1 MKSHICIIAA
11 AALWGCIGI
20 FLKLLTA
27 AGLGTMQAVAVRVIL
42 AAVLYAAF
50 LLITDRKAFRIR
62 PRDIWM
68 FVGTGICS
76 LVFFNWCYFSCIK
89 SIEGGGLGIAAVLLY
104 TAPIFVM
111 IMSAIFFREK
121 LTPVKL
127 VALALT
133 FAGCLLVTGV
143 VGSRAAIP
151 TKAILYGLGSGFGY
165 ALYSIFGKAATKRY
179 GSKTVTVWSFILGAV
194 AVVPFLFGVEWSGLA
209 TAQGIFGALG
219 ISVLCCILPY
229 LLYTEGLKSVEPGRA
244 SVMATVEPVVA
255 AIVGIFYGEMPTAL
269 RIAGMALV
277 IGAIVLMG
285 LAERKKKKA

>member
-27 AGLGTMQAVAVRVIL
+27 AGLNTMQAVAVRVIL

-50 LLITDRKAFRIR
+50 LLITDRKALRIR
-62 PRDIWM
+62 LRDIWM
-68 FVGTGICS
+68 FIGTGVCS
-76 LVFFNWCYFSCIK
+76 LFFFNWCYFSAIK
-89 SIEGGGLGIAAVLLY
+89 AIGDGGLGIAAVLLY
-104 TAPIFVM
+104 TAPVFVM
-111 IMSAIFFREK
+111 IMSAVFFREK
-121 LTPVKL
+121 LTPVKIIAL
-127 VALALT
+127 VLT

-151 TKAILYGLGSGFGY
+151 TRAILFGLGSGFGY

-179 GSKTVTVWSFILGAV
+179 GSKTITVWSFILASV
-194 AVVPFLFGVEWSGLA
+194 AVVPFLFGADWSGLPSA
-209 TAQGIFGALG
+209 KGIFGALG
-219 ISVLCCILPY
+219 ISVVCCILPY

-269 RIAGMALV
+269 RIAGMVLV
-277 IGAIVLMG
+277 IGAIVLMS
-285 LAERKKKKA
+285 LAGKKKKA